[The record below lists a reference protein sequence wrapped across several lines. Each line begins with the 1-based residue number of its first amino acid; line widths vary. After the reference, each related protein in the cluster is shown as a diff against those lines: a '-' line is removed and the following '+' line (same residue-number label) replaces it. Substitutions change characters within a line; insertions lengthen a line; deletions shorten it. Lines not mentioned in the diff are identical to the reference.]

1 MAVGYGPPLLD
12 FSPLAGLADTFFKA
26 REQARKS
33 KQEEETRATLASLSQ
48 GDADYDTVGRKL
60 LSLGELQ
67 GGLGFLKL
75 GQETRDKAAQ
85 RKADS
90 AALSILGGGSQSY
103 GTAAGTPRANIENGV
118 HIAENEDDVQ
128 RLERAT
134 GMNVEPDLDKVV
146 RTVYGEAAGEGIIG
160 QKAVASV
167 IANRARQSGMT
178 PTDVVLAKDQFEPWS
193 DPEARARMESLDAN
207 SPEYRR
213 LSDLVRPVLAGQS
226 ADPTGGADHFYA
238 PKAQAAL
245 GRDAP
250 SWDDGTGR
258 DIGNHRFFR
267 RGYRPQG
274 RVQVAQADMPASD
287 AKEAQGFAIPGQE
300 QGALIPKLEQALA
313 SPNLSE
319 GARKALERRL
329 DREYKLQD
337 EAGKLTDEQKEY
349 RMAREQGYKG
359 SFMQFKTDLKKAG
372 ATTIN
377 NNAGG
382 AAVEPEFNKATGKA
396 IGERFDAISK
406 EGDTAR
412 SDLAMVDQLRSLGG
426 AINFKTMPAL
436 RGELAKYGVK
446 IGDDVGEI
454 QAYNSIIDK
463 LTPAQRIP
471 GSGASSDLDV
481 KMFKSALPQLINTA
495 EGNALI
501 MEMMQALGEDKIARA
516 VIAERAQT
524 GEITPAQAIN
534 ELRAMQSPLSAY
546 KQRLEDAAKA
556 AQSGAPDPGKR
567 VQLPQGY
574 TAARALA
581 EAKDTY
587 ARANDEQKSLIRERV
602 RSWGIDPKRLD

>member
-1 MAVGYGPPLLD
+1 LD

-26 REQARKS
+26 RENARKS
-33 KQEEETRATLASLSQ
+33 KQEEETRATLASLGQ

-75 GQETRDKAAQ
+75 GQETKDKAAQ

-90 AALSILGGGSQSY
+90 AALSILGGGAPSY
-103 GTAAGTPRANIENGV
+103 GTSSGTSRANIERGTV
-118 HIAENEDDVQ
+118 HVAEDEDDVQ

-134 GMNVEPDLDKVV
+134 GMAVDQDLDKVV
-146 RTVYGEAAGEGIIG
+146 RTVYGEAGGEGIIG
-160 QKAVASV
+160 QRAVASV
-167 IANRARQSGMT
+167 IANRARESGMT
-178 PTDVVLAKDQFEPWS
+178 PTDVVLAKGQFEPWS
-193 DPEARARMESLDAN
+193 DTEARARMESLDAN
-207 SPEYRR
+207 SPEYRQ

-226 ADPTGGADHFYA
+226 ADPTGGATHFYA

-250 SWDDGTGR
+250 SWDDGTGQ

-267 RGYRPQG
+267 HGYGPQG
-274 RVQVAQADMPASD
+274 KVQVAQADAPAPG
-287 AKEAQGFAIPGQE
+287 AQNAQGFAIPGQE
-300 QGALIPKLEQALA
+300 QPSLILKLEQALA
-313 SPNLSE
+313 SPNLSD

-329 DREYKLQD
+329 DREYKRAD
-337 EAGKLTDEQKEY
+337 EAGKLTDEQREY
-349 RMAREQGYKG
+349 QMAREQGYKG

-481 KMFKSALPQLINTA
+481 KMFKSALPQLINTPD
-495 EGNALI
+495 GNGLI

-534 ELRAMQSPLSAY
+534 ELRAMPSPLAAY
-546 KQRLEDAAKA
+546 KQRLDDVAKA
-556 AQSGAPDPGKR
+556 AAAENGAPDPNKR
-567 VQLPQGY
+567 VQIPQGY
-574 TAARALA
+574 TASRVLS
-581 EAKDTY
+581 EAKDSY
-587 ARANDEQKSLIRERV
+587 ARASDAQKALIRERV
-602 RSWGIDPKRLD
+602 RSYGIDPKRLD